1 MSVHT
6 SSRLGYFAM
15 RNKVAIHQP
24 NFLPWLGFFKKW
36 AEADIFVLLDDV
48 QIPVKGGSWINRT
61 QILQNGQGKWL
72 TAPISREELNH
83 KKLSDVLLVSD
94 ASWKRKMQEQF
105 RHSYSRCDYAADCT
119 KLLEKNF
126 NTENP
131 NLLDMN
137 LQGLREIGDLL
148 QLDWGRVV
156 LSSSLGITSSG
167 TQRLVEIVKALSGD
181 TYLSGDGAQGYQ
193 MNGAFPDAGLSLE
206 FLDFTHPIYIQRGS
220 NNFKPGLSVLDAI
233 ANIGAEETRALL
245 YDDKNRGKE

>member
-1 MSVHT
+1 
-6 SSRLGYFAM
+6 M
-15 RNKVAIHQP
+15 RNRVAIHQP

-72 TAPISREELNH
+72 TAPISRDELKH

-94 ASWKRKMQEQF
+94 TSWKRKMQEQF
-105 RHSYSRCDYAADCT
+105 RHSYSRCDYAQDCT

-126 NTENP
+126 NTENL

-156 LSSSLGITSSG
+156 LSSSLGISSSG

-193 MNGAFPDAGLSLE
+193 MNDSFPEAGLKLE
-206 FLDFTHPIYIQRGS
+206 FLNFIHPEYSQRGAD
-220 NNFKPGLSVLDAI
+220 NFTPGLSILDAL
-233 ANIGAEETRALL
+233 ANLGAKGTRDLL
-245 YDDKNRGKE
+245 TFDAT